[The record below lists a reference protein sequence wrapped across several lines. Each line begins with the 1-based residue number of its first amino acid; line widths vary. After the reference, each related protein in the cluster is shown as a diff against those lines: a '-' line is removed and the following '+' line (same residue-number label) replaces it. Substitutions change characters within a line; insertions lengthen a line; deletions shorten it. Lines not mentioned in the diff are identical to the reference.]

1 MYPSSL
7 LIYFWCINLAMAKQQ
22 EFYSEHPKIH
32 VALDCIIFG
41 FDKGDLKLL
50 IHKRKIE
57 PFKGMWSLFGGL
69 LNPGDSLEDAAGR
82 ILNELSGLENVYMEQ
97 FQTYG
102 EVNRDPA
109 GRVISVAYYAL
120 IPADR
125 YREDHSRQYG
135 ATWVSLKDLPG
146 LIMDHNQMV
155 ESGLRRLRRRASSQ
169 PIGFEL
175 LPKEFTIP
183 QLQTLYEA
191 IYQSSLDKRNFRKK
205 ILSMDVLIKLE
216 EKDKVTSR
224 KGAFLYR
231 FDRSKYMKLVD
242 AGYNFTI

>member
-1 MYPSSL
+1 
-7 LIYFWCINLAMAKQQ
+7 MAVAQQ
-22 EFYSEHPKIH
+22 YYSEHPKFH

-41 FDKGDLKLL
+41 FDKGELKLL
-50 IHKRKIE
+50 IHKRRFE
-57 PFKGMWSLFGGL
+57 PAKGQWSLFGGFL
-69 LNPGDSLEDAAGR
+69 AADESLEDAANR
-82 ILNELSGLENVYMEQ
+82 ILQELSGLEKIYMEEL
-97 FQTYG
+97 QTYG
-102 EVNRDPA
+102 SIDRDLA

-120 IPADR
+120 IPAHK
-125 YREDHSRQYG
+125 YSEEYSRQYG
-135 ATWVSLKDLPG
+135 ATWVSMKDMPD
-146 LIMDHNQMV
+146 LIMDHDSMV
-155 ESGLRRLRRRASSQ
+155 EKGLRRLKRRAATQ

-191 IYQSSLDKRNFRKK
+191 IYQSKLDKRNFRKK

-216 EKDKVTSR
+216 EKDKSSSR

-231 FDRSKYMKLVD
+231 FDKRKYRKLVD